1 MATPPPPPPNNAVAD
16 DNLSRSPRRRPSPSP
31 ARRRGRPGRRDQSV
45 APARI
50 VREVSGQFPLL
61 TKTNYADWSTMMKVM
76 LRARGLWTA
85 VKEGAADEI
94 EDQMAME
101 ALLRG
106 VPLEMTTSLASKPS
120 AKAAWDQLESSRL
133 GSDRARMSS
142 AQRVRKQYEN
152 IAFDDGESLN
162 DFAL

>member
-31 ARRRGRPGRRDQSV
+31 AHRRGRPGRRDQSV

-61 TKTNYADWSTMMKVM
+61 TKTNCADWSVM

-85 VKEGAADEI
+85 VKEGAADEV

-106 VPLEMTTSLASKPS
+106 VPLEMTASLASKPS

-142 AQRVRKQYEN
+142 AQRVRRQYEN
-152 IAFDDGESLN
+152 IAFDDGELLN